1 MMMIMMMMN
10 YVQSNLPITRINIVV
25 VFFIV
30 IRTHSPGDVI
40 RHPCRPWHGCWY
52 GRMYCITCN
61 TYMYCD
67 RALWCWHTN
76 KTRSRKSKSSEAEE
90 NRFYSDHYSDID
102 PCGGRTRIT
111 VIDCFPLVVEWSGWS
126 TTTTTSTISTTV
138 LRDDNADAVPTSP
151 LRSPWTVEWIGLW
164 ALFVIVVVV
173 AVHHCYFS
181 KSPITHVQSAH
192 LW

>member
-1 MMMIMMMMN
+1 MGVSTRCDDGRDDEGFLCEWWWLRLLLLMMMIMMMMN

-111 VIDCFPLVVEWSGWS
+111 VIDCFPLVVEWTDRRS
-126 TTTTTSTISTTV
+126 TWLSCGTTPFS
-138 LRDDNADAVPTSP
+138 
-151 LRSPWTVEWIGLW
+151 
-164 ALFVIVVVV
+164 LF
-173 AVHHCYFS
+173 S
-181 KSPITHVQSAH
+181 
-192 LW
+192 